1 MDSSILEQIKE
12 SFFYI
17 WALRLFLN
25 FLYDWNTNGCTV
37 CGSTNNHHPF
47 DSVFFSASCFP
58 LSFDIHSMLYNI
70 YRYIYM
76 KNTQHGYK
84 ILTKIL
90 TKTDNIFQ
98 FHPVQKSAVSN
109 KGTEWTLLIPGQLE
123 ELFSMD
129 LSRAP
134 TTWPFNETFIFKE
147 NDNVGDRRML
157 AKRINIDVSILYTYP
172 SVPPSRWEN
181 TQRLYHIRGA
191 TAVYEGTLTF
201 WLIARDFLM
210 SAISRMKETALRT
223 VEKTAQA
230 RWRGFWL

>member
-1 MDSSILEQIKE
+1 MTETPMVVQ
-12 SFFYI
+12 
-17 WALRLFLN
+17 
-25 FLYDWNTNGCTV
+25 
-37 CGSTNNHHPF
+37 CGFTNNHHRFDWIFLSTSGFPF
-47 DSVFFSASCFP
+47 
-58 LSFDIHSMLYNI
+58 SFDIHSMLYNI
-70 YRYIYM
+70 YIDIYM

-98 FHPVQKSAVSN
+98 FHPVQKSAVSDR
-109 KGTEWTLLIPGQLE
+109 GTEWKLLILGQE
-123 ELFSMD
+123 EKLFSMD
-129 LSRAP
+129 LSRAHHLP
-134 TTWPFNETFIFKE
+134 IRWNICHVLQWKWQCRWQ
-147 NDNVGDRRML
+147 GHIL
-157 AKRINIDVSILYTYP
+157 ANRVNIDVSILYTYP

>member
-1 MDSSILEQIKE
+1 MTETPMVAQCVGRQIIIIRLIRSSSQHH
-12 SFFYI
+12 
-17 WALRLFLN
+17 A
-25 FLYDWNTNGCTV
+25 FLYLLIYIV
-37 CGSTNNHHPF
+37 CYIIYI
-47 DSVFFSASCFP
+47 
-58 LSFDIHSMLYNI
+58 DI
-70 YRYIYM
+70 YIYM

-147 NDNVGDRRML
+147 NDNVGGRRML
-157 AKRINIDVSILYTYP
+157 AKRVNIDVSILYTYP